1 MLKHIKQQH
10 FFVFI
15 PKMTGAIL
23 TERTINDVSRTVCF
37 KLRPA
42 VPERATGEKPKV
54 ETTTT
59 TTTTTEIIEE

>member
-1 MLKHIKQQH
+1 MKLLSMT
-10 FFVFI
+10 FLVPFV
-15 PKMTGAIL
+15 
-23 TERTINDVSRTVCF
+23 F